1 MKGIDEGRGE
11 GRKGTRGREEAKG
24 GRKRG
29 ERGRGGEGQRGGV
42 VCGAITRETWLGLWL
57 IHVG

>member
-29 ERGRGGEGQRGGV
+29 ERGRGTEGRGGV
-42 VCGAITRETWLGLWL
+42 WGNNKGDVVGAVVDSCGL
-57 IHVG
+57 I